1 LALLTFV
8 FGKKM
13 SNRSDHTWRPYHSGW
28 VPPLG
33 PAEADGTRP
42 DRIFVARRKY
52 ESCAMMQCLR
62 MCVAQEEMWAAPAID
77 VANGGSGG
85 LSVSERRMQTVGRS
99 TLLKLERGRG
109 HRLPALKEEVIDL
122 T

>member
-1 LALLTFV
+1 
-8 FGKKM
+8 
-13 SNRSDHTWRPYHSGW
+13 
-28 VPPLG
+28 
-33 PAEADGTRP
+33 
-42 DRIFVARRKY
+42 
-52 ESCAMMQCLR
+52 MMQCLR

-109 HRLPALKEEVIDL
+109 HRLPVLKEEVIDL